1 MTTSSFNELFRSGA
15 LQRPGDAIPH
25 LAPHRV
31 MKLDAARQEDELR
44 GRVQKTRAGAQGSA
58 KLSHGLDQ
66 RLGLA
71 RRFGFREAK
80 PGNHGMF
87 DARQR
92 AVVKVHFFGH
102 GGGGGAALKAH
113 MRYVARDGAQR
124 DVAPER
130 ALDREHEDAKRE
142 RAAEQNLRAHADYLK
157 RARSGGREVFYDAF
171 EDGIDGAARTAVWAR
186 EDKRHF
192 RIILAAEDGGRLK
205 DLKPYVREVM
215 DRAEDALGTR
225 LEWIAVDHWDTDNPH
240 THIVLRGRRANGRPL
255 VLPRGFVKHG
265 LRNLARDL
273 ATERLGDRTRD
284 DERRALEREARAH
297 RPTRLDALIEREL
310 DAERR
315 LHMAQ
320 LERLSRDPHLNSA
333 LKARARELRRLGL
346 ASEVRRN
353 TLLFRQ
359 GWRSELS
366 AMELHLDT
374 RKRIMQERIVARRVA
389 TKGVPFPGIN
399 GPHF

>member
-1 MTTSSFNELFRSGA
+1 MTTSSFNELFRGGA
-15 LQRPGDAIPH
+15 LRRPSEAIPD

-31 MKLDAARQEDELR
+31 MKVDDGPREDALR
-44 GRVQKTRAGAQGSA
+44 GRVQKSRAGAKGGA

-71 RRFGFREAK
+71 RRFGFRDAK
-80 PGNHGMF
+80 AGERGML

-102 GGGGGAALKAH
+102 GGGGAAALKAH
-113 MRYVARDGAQR
+113 ARYVARDGAHR
-124 DVAPER
+124 DVALER
-130 ALDREHEDAKRE
+130 ALDRERE
-142 RAAEQNLRAHADYLK
+142 EPKLAAEQNLRAHADYLE
-157 RARSGGREVFYDAF
+157 RERSDRREVFYDAF
-171 EDGIDGAARTAVWAR
+171 EEGVDGAARTAVWAR

-192 RIILAAEDGGRLK
+192 RIILAPENGGQLK
-205 DLKPYVREVM
+205 DLKPYAREVM
-215 DRAEDALGTR
+215 NRAEDALGTR
-225 LEWIAVDHWDTDNPH
+225 LQWLAVDHWDTDNPH

-255 VLPRGFVKHG
+255 VLPRDFVRHG

-310 DAERR
+310 DPARR
-315 LHMAQ
+315 LDMAR
-320 LERLSRDPHLNSA
+320 LERLNRDPYLNSA

-346 ASEVRRN
+346 AAEVRRN
-353 TLLFRQ
+353 TLLFQQ

-374 RKRIMQERIVARRVA
+374 RKRIMHERALARLPAPKALTLPAMR
-389 TKGVPFPGIN
+389 
-399 GPHF
+399 GPDR

>member
-1 MTTSSFNELFRSGA
+1 
-15 LQRPGDAIPH
+15 
-25 LAPHRV
+25 
-31 MKLDAARQEDELR
+31 MKLDAGQREDELR
-44 GRVQKTRAGAQGSA
+44 GRVQKSRAGANGGA

-80 PGNHGMF
+80 ASKNGMF
-87 DARQR
+87 DSRQR

-102 GGGGGAALKAH
+102 GGGGGTALKAH
-113 MRYVARDGAQR
+113 MRYVARDGARR
-124 DVAPER
+124 DVAAES
-130 ALDREHEDAKRE
+130 ALDRNREREENKRE
-142 RAAEQNLRAHADYLK
+142 RAPEQHLRTHADYLE
-157 RARSGGREVFYDAF
+157 RTRSGRREVFYDAF
-171 EDGIDGAARTAVWAR
+171 EEGVDGAARAAVWAR

-192 RIILAAEDGGRLK
+192 RIILAVENGGQLK

-225 LEWIAVDHWDTDNPH
+225 LEWLAVDHWDTDKPH

-255 VLPRGFVKHG
+255 VLPRDFVKHG

-310 DAERR
+310 DAERH

-346 ASEVRRN
+346 ATEVRRN
-353 TLLFRQ
+353 TLLFQQ

-374 RKRIMQERIVARRVA
+374 RKRIMQERALSRRLP
-389 TKGVPFPGIN
+389 TKALPLPGIN

>member
-1 MTTSSFNELFRSGA
+1 MSTSSFNELFRGGA
-15 LQRPGDAIPH
+15 LQRPGDAIPN

-31 MKLDAARQEDELR
+31 MKLDAGQRDELR
-44 GRVQKTRAGAQGSA
+44 GRVQKSRAGAQGGA

-71 RRFGFREAK
+71 RRFGFRDPKAGER
-80 PGNHGMF
+80 GMF

-130 ALDREHEDAKRE
+130 ALDREREDAKRE
-142 RAAEQNLRAHADYLK
+142 RAPGQDLRAHADYLE

-171 EDGIDGAARTAVWAR
+171 EEGVDGAARAAVWAR

-192 RIILAAEDGGRLK
+192 RIILAAENGGQLK

-225 LEWIAVDHWDTDNPH
+225 LEWVAVDHWDTDNPH
-240 THIVLRGRRANGRPL
+240 THIVLRGRRASGRPL
-255 VLPRGFVKHG
+255 VLPRDFVKHG

-315 LHMAQ
+315 LHMAH

-346 ASEVRRN
+346 ATEVRRN
-353 TLLFRQ
+353 TLLFQ
-359 GWRSELS
+359 KGWRSELS
-366 AMELHLDT
+366 AMELHLDI
-374 RKRIMQERIVARRVA
+374 RKRILRERAPNPRAIVLSL
-389 TKGVPFPGIN
+389 PGL
-399 GPHF
+399 GGRHR